1 MDFYNN
7 LDKFDCDAEAGKRGI
22 YHRYCIE
29 RASAHLAHVF
39 TTVRYEVIKKIV
51 KCILQPCH
59 VCIFSEIT
67 GVECEHLIKRK
78 PDLLTPN
85 GLNVKRDLHE
95 FQNLHAK
102 CKDKIH
108 EFVRGH
114 FHGHFDFDL
123 DKTLYMFTAGRSDD
137 AMKG

>member
-1 MDFYNN
+1 MN
-7 LDKFDCDAEAGKRGI
+7 
-22 YHRYCIE
+22 
-29 RASAHLAHVF
+29 V
-39 TTVRYEVIKKIV
+39 
-51 KCILQPCH
+51 P
-59 VCIFSEIT
+59 IFSEIT

-123 DKTLYMFTAGRSDD
+123 DKTLYMFTAGRYVDD
-137 AMKG
+137 DDEL